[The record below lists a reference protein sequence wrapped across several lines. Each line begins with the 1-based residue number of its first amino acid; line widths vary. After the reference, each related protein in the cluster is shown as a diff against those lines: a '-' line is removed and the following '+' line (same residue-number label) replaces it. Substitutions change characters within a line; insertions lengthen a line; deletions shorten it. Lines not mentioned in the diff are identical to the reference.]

1 MKKRPSEHIT
11 LLCTE
16 LLGPEW
22 KHWRADLADLCG
34 PSTQWM
40 GHIVLQGPMEKF
52 EIVTKKS
59 FSLILK
65 LMVSISQ
72 YVSCLQHIY
81 FVEC

>member
-1 MKKRPSEHIT
+1 MH
-11 LLCTE
+11 
-16 LLGPEW
+16 
-22 KHWRADLADLCG
+22 
-34 PSTQWM
+34 TQWM
-40 GHIVLQGPMEKF
+40 GHIDLQGLMEKC
-52 EIVTKKS
+52 EIVTKKP

>member
-1 MKKRPSEHIT
+1 MST
-11 LLCTE
+11 SLCFVQNY
-16 LLGPEW
+16 W
-22 KHWRADLADLCG
+22 DLR
-34 PSTQWM
+34 SSSQVHTQWM
-40 GHIVLQGPMEKF
+40 GHIDLQGPMEKF

>member
-34 PSTQWM
+34 PST
-40 GHIVLQGPMEKF
+40 IDLQGPMEKF